1 MKERE
6 PQISVIMGVYN
17 QWNRESLRCA
27 VFSILDQTLAEL
39 EFIIYDDGSQPEA
52 AAYIRELKELD
63 PRILLIGREENHGLA
78 FSLNACID
86 HARGR
91 YIARMDADDIAD
103 AERLQVQ
110 YSFMESHPEY
120 AWCGCNARL
129 FDENG
134 VWGCRMMP
142 EIPEDRD
149 YLKYS
154 PYIHPTVM
162 YRREIFEK
170 DGGYRPGEET
180 MRCEDY
186 EIFMRLRRHGFRG
199 YNIQQFLFSY
209 REDKESFR
217 KRKMK
222 YRINEAKLRYRN
234 FKAMKLLLPVG
245 WLYVL
250 RPVAGGLLPAEAVA
264 RLKRAEARL
273 RARGL
278 PAEGAEA
285 EGFHFGSKLPNF
297 EISARQ
303 ERAEGYQYGKVL
315 EGSGSLYGDLHA
327 DGLLLRG
334 R

>member
-1 MKERE
+1 MKEQE

-17 QWNRESLRCA
+17 QWSRESLRRA
-27 VFSILDQTLAEL
+27 VFSILEQTLADL

-52 AAYIRELKELD
+52 AAYIQELKELD

-86 HARGR
+86 RARGR

-110 YSFMESHPEY
+110 YSFMENHPEY

-134 VWGCRMMP
+134 VWGCRRMP
-142 EIPEDRD
+142 EIPESGD

-162 YRREIFEK
+162 YRREIFEQ

-222 YRINEAKLRYRN
+222 YRVNEAKLRYRN

-250 RPVAGGLLPAEAVA
+250 RPVAGGLLPAGAVA
-264 RLKRAEARL
+264 GLKRMEARIHAG
-273 RARGL
+273 RQ
-278 PAEGAEA
+278 PVEGTVEA
-285 EGFHFGSKLPNF
+285 DRRYKFESKLPNI
-297 EISARQ
+297 EI
-303 ERAEGYQYGKVL
+303 
-315 EGSGSLYGDLHA
+315 SGSLYGDLHA